1 MSELNFDPRVE
12 DPRKLRDVSRRG
24 FLGLVSGAAAG
35 LPLAGCAVP
44 AETVAETADDAIPTL
59 ESTPRAPAPDDSS
72 AWDVVAGDF
81 LIRDGLSYMNTGT
94 RGPSPR
100 YIHERQVAALTELN
114 SDYLSFTR
122 NVHNDD
128 FQVALRKKLASFVGA
143 NETEIALNNNT
154 TDGMIAATWGLK
166 LEPGDEIVYTNHDH
180 SGGSHPILN
189 RAHRDSLSM
198 KIIDVADRKF
208 HPADGP
214 EEYIKAFDAALTS
227 KSKLLSFCHINYTDG
242 GILPVKEICEMAR
255 ARGVMTIVDGAQPPG
270 MMALDLHD
278 LGCDMYAGPFHKW
291 MLSSMYTGFFYVRDD
306 VQDRI
311 EPVLTTS
318 PPGRNMYGGTELSER
333 WQKRLQTAEKYEP
346 RGSVNMP
353 ARMAMDAALDYHT
366 HLTPQAIEARDRY
379 LAAKLRAG
387 LRAIDGVD
395 LFVSED
401 PRMSC
406 ALVSFTVK
414 DIKPTDLN
422 AMLWERHDIY
432 IRNVTHLEVDW
443 DVNRASM
450 HIMVTEPQVDDLLG
464 AIEEIAK
471 QA

>member
-1 MSELNFDPRVE
+1 
-12 DPRKLRDVSRRG
+12 
-24 FLGLVSGAAAG
+24 
-35 LPLAGCAVP
+35 
-44 AETVAETADDAIPTL
+44 
-59 ESTPRAPAPDDSS
+59 
-72 AWDVVAGDF
+72 
-81 LIRDGLSYMNTGT
+81 
-94 RGPSPR
+94 
-100 YIHERQVAALTELN
+100 
-114 SDYLSFTR
+114 
-122 NVHNDD
+122 
-128 FQVALRKKLASFVGA
+128 
-143 NETEIALNNNT
+143 
-154 TDGMIAATWGLK
+154 MIAGTWGLN

-198 KIIDVADRKF
+198 KIIDIADRKF

-214 EEYIKAFDAALTS
+214 EEYLKVFDAALTS

-242 GILPVKEICEMAR
+242 GLLPVKEICEMAR
-255 ARGVMTIVDGAQPPG
+255 ERGVVTLVDGAQPPG
-270 MMALDLHD
+270 MMALDMHE

-291 MLSSMYTGFFYVRDD
+291 MLASMYTGFLYVRQD

-318 PPGRNMYGGTELSER
+318 PPGRNMYGGTELSET
-333 WQKRLQTAEKYEP
+333 WQERLKTAEKYEP

-353 ARMAMDAALDYHT
+353 ARMAMDAALDFHQ
-366 HLTPQAIEARDRY
+366 HLTPAAIEARDRH

-395 LFVSED
+395 LYVSED

-414 DIKPTDLN
+414 DVKTTDLN
-422 AMLWERHDIY
+422 QMLWDRHDIY

-450 HIMVTEPQVDDLLG
+450 HIMVTEPQVEKLLG
-464 AIEEIAK
+464 AIDEIAR